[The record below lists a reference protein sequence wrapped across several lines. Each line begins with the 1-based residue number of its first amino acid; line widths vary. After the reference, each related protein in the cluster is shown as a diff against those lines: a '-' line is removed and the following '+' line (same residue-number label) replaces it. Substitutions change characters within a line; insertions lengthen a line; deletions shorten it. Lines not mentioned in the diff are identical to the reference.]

1 RHPAQTVQP
10 GARGPE
16 YLSCS
21 FPCPAAL
28 GRRGAGAARQGD
40 GGSRQT
46 GAGGGEDQGGADMS
60 EKAILERALFA
71 IKPGKTEE
79 FAGAFAKARKL
90 LEASPGFQRLEMR
103 RGLEAPETFLLLVWW
118 DSV

>member
-1 RHPAQTVQP
+1 
-10 GARGPE
+10 
-16 YLSCS
+16 
-21 FPCPAAL
+21 
-28 GRRGAGAARQGD
+28 
-40 GGSRQT
+40 
-46 GAGGGEDQGGADMS
+46 MS

-90 LEASPGFQRLEMR
+90 LEATPGFQRLEMR

-118 DSV
+118 DSVEAHMKGFRESPAITEWRALLSPFFADTPRMEHYGASV